1 MPLDIPIIRI
11 EINVII
17 VGNLPLH
24 GTKLF
29 VTIASNLSRGESIIL
44 HPTTPAALHPKPM
57 QIVSD
62 CLPQALQHANGLS
75 KLKAIRGK
83 TPKSSKRVKSGKNIA
98 IGGNMTETTHET
110 VLKTPNIKRSC
121 NQMGGSRYSS
131 PLLKQFCIYE
141 NPFESREEG

>member
-57 QIVSD
+57 HIVSD

-98 IGGNMTETTHET
+98 IGGSITETTQPKARKPPET
-110 VLKTPNIKRSC
+110 SISLKKLGTPKLVN
-121 NQMGGSRYSS
+121 N
-131 PLLKQFCIYE
+131 
-141 NPFESREEG
+141 